1 MYQIDE
7 VQEFTVYNR
16 KDPEQLIVTR
26 LHRIND
32 KTFRIDKKNG
42 VGEMLES
49 KSATAEFAQVV
60 LTQASVSLSSA
71 DLKIQLIKQLR

>member
-32 KTFRIDKKNG
+32 KTFRIDKKNS

-49 KSATAEFAQVV
+49 KFATIEFAQVV
-60 LTQASVSLSSA
+60 LTQASVSLPKA
-71 DLKIQLIKQLR
+71 DLKIQLIK

>member
-32 KTFRIDKKNG
+32 KTFRIDKKNS

-49 KSATAEFAQVV
+49 RFATTEFAQVV
-60 LTQASVSLSSA
+60 LTQASVSLPKA
-71 DLKIQLIKQLR
+71 DLKIQLIK